1 MSHPDPPQQ
10 PQWQPQPPGQ
20 GVPPGPGPAPGQPQ
34 GPMPGQP
41 QFPGGPGGPGG
52 PPPPGGHFSGG
63 HVPPSG
69 GGGGRRW
76 LIPSAAVVAVALMAG
91 TVWAT
96 TSVVS
101 FGGAQPES
109 VLPGNSV
116 AFGKVDLSIDG
127 SQAIEL
133 LSFIDQL
140 PEEVTEEFGDAE
152 DDMTELF
159 ADSFVEVFPDASKSS
174 VEEWIG
180 ERVGMSMWPTDNE
193 TASEGTGVAFAIAL
207 AVDNE
212 RLAEEEFSA
221 LSTEE
226 EMDYEVIDDFVLI
239 SASGD
244 MLHDLEDQTDEHGT
258 LDDADLFE
266 ADMEEVPSGSLASS
280 WVDLSGLT
288 DVEDVAREIE
298 AEIGTE
304 SVDLGGRMTASVRVD
319 GDYLEVRSDLV
330 EFELDGENLAWL
342 DNATGESIEA
352 VGELPESTIAAVGGS
367 GMDEALSTAHE
378 NGDLDFIL
386 NDYGF
391 QQMETE
397 LQSIGA
403 PLPEGFSSL
412 LGSTTAYGITS
423 MDSNDFFDSQGEHS
437 FE

>member
-1 MSHPDPPQQ
+1 
-10 PQWQPQPPGQ
+10 
-20 GVPPGPGPAPGQPQ
+20 
-34 GPMPGQP
+34 
-41 QFPGGPGGPGG
+41 
-52 PPPPGGHFSGG
+52 
-63 HVPPSG
+63 
-69 GGGGRRW
+69 
-76 LIPSAAVVAVALMAG
+76 
-91 TVWAT
+91 
-96 TSVVS
+96 
-101 FGGAQPES
+101 
-109 VLPGNSV
+109 
-116 AFGKVDLSIDG
+116 
-127 SQAIEL
+127 
-133 LSFIDQL
+133 
-140 PEEVTEEFGDAE
+140 
-152 DDMTELF
+152 MTELF

-437 FE
+437 FEYRADGADEDVLSSFVEESATDPFAQQPGVTAEGDAVVVTRGSTSTEPLADDSVFQQTMEGMEDSILAGYFDLRQMLEQGGDTANPDEWGALGFGIHVTEEGDRVSGELRWSPSGDE